1 MSTVFYNLITL
12 TGERDAVRAVCRD
25 GRRPISG
32 KLSKSIGTRR
42 IDWSFEKL
50 FQLHPAL
57 SGICGEPPRDEWHY
71 GASAGTVSRWGRF
84 SQARFRLEVKNYQIH
99 EVLRPLSKFYPAVC
113 FVNAESCLDDST
125 AKSAFAYRGRGVTW
139 NPHVPQRNPC

>member
-32 KLSKSIGTRR
+32 KLSKSIGTRQ
-42 IDWSFEKL
+42 IDWSFERL

-57 SGICGEPPRDEWHY
+57 SGICGAPPSDEWHY
-71 GASAGTVSRWGRF
+71 GASAGTVSGWGRF
-84 SQARFRLEVKNYQIH
+84 PAASRNERRWYSKAAADGVFARLAPPVLPAPAH
-99 EVLRPLSKFYPAVC
+99 EAEILSTKDPGT
-113 FVNAESCLDDST
+113 LPT
-125 AKSAFAYRGRGVTW
+125 
-139 NPHVPQRNPC
+139 